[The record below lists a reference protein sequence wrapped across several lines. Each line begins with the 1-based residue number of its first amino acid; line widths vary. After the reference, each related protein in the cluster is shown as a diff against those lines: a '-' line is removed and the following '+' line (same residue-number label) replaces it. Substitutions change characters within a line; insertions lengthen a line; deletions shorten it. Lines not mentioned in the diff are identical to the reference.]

1 MKKVT
6 QRGLLVLLCILL
18 GSVNSLTAQAIDLQ
32 FYSSNEVFFFNPED
46 VGCEVSR
53 VEAGPVEVVE
63 GENIETF
70 LRTFTAKGFSLAAA
84 AGMAGNIKQES
95 SFNPAVIQGGGIADN
110 DYVPEDGVGFGL
122 AQWTF
127 GGRGAAGTPPYID
140 RQGALIAFAKS
151 KGAEITDL
159 TMQLEFIWQEMQ
171 AEGYIDMMTK
181 LDSEKTD
188 PVRAAIVFH
197 GLTPNIER
205 EGDGMNPTFKAA
217 GAGYGFERSGDTSNE
232 VVTNRGG
239 AAKGYY
245 DLYKDRIPDGSGVVG
260 EATPAMTTESTCKDT
275 DADVS
280 ADLGIG
286 KGSFTDSGEVKDWA
300 NVLHNA
306 QESSRVYGDSLVGNG
321 TCAAIVSRVWRG
333 QNIGYGYP
341 PVGYAIDLWYAEK
354 AQHGHAD
361 RSPKMGAI
369 LLYETGKRAG
379 HVVIY
384 LGNNKILNDGFI
396 VDADFVEGDWGAEYV
411 GWVDPNDLGWTSIK
425 ANDIRSVVGQ

>member
-6 QRGLLVLLCILL
+6 QRGVIVLLCILL
-18 GSVNSLTAQAIDLQ
+18 GSVNSLTARAIDLQ
-32 FYSSNEVFFFNPED
+32 FYSGNDISFSNPD
-46 VGCEVSR
+46 AGGCEVSQ

-70 LRTFTAKGFSLAAA
+70 LRFFTAKGFSLATA

-95 SFNPAVIQGGGIADN
+95 SFNPAVIQGGAIADD
-110 DYVPEDGVGFGL
+110 DYIPEDSVGFGI
-122 AQWTF
+122 AQWSF
-127 GGRGAAGTPPYID
+127 GGRGAAGTPPYND

-151 KGAEITDL
+151 KGVKITDL

-171 AEGYIDMMTK
+171 ASSLQDMMTK
-181 LDSEKTD
+181 LAGEKTD
-188 PVRAAIVFH
+188 PVRAAIIFH
-197 GLTPNIER
+197 GLTTNIER
-205 EGDGMNPTFKAA
+205 EGEGINPIFKAA
-217 GAGYGFERSGDTSNE
+217 GAGYGFERSGDTSDE
-232 VVTNRGG
+232 VVDNRGG

-245 DLYKDRIPDGSGVVG
+245 DLYKTKIEDGSGVVG
-260 EATPAMTTESTCKDT
+260 GSTPTTTTQSTCKDSET
-275 DADVS
+275 DVS
-280 ADLGIG
+280 SDLGVG

-306 QESSRVYGDSLVGNG
+306 QESNRVYSDSLVGDG
-321 TCAAIVSRVWRG
+321 ICAAIVSRVWRG

-354 AQHGHAD
+354 TKHGHTD
-361 RSPKMGAI
+361 RSPKKGAI

-384 LGNNKILNDGFI
+384 LGDNKILNDGFI
-396 VDADFVEGDWGAEYV
+396 VDADFVESDWGAEYV

-425 ANDIRSVVGQ
+425 AGDIKSAVGQ